1 MLESHPPRSP
11 GLIFTIAL
19 AAGILLL
26 DVLVALTLVSRPVT
40 LVSFGLG
47 ALLLLSMPAL
57 VLTAYLF
64 RGLRQARYRIDQGY
78 LIIDWPGFQERA
90 PLAEIQ
96 QILWGA
102 EAETLRGFRGLR
114 LPGLVLGRAEVVV
127 DGRSFPATIRA
138 ARGLADQVLLLTG
151 GRLLALSPVDPE
163 NFKACVQGLR
173 GSESVPTP
181 AVPAELTPEQ
191 AQSELP
197 AGFWRRDRRALG
209 LLLLPIL
216 LNIGLF
222 AYLSAVFPTLP
233 ELVPLRLGPGD
244 QVLRAGTPL
253 QLFWIPLLAL
263 FGWLLNGGL
272 GWYFYRWRVA
282 PATGYLLWAASF
294 GLQIAAWIGLI
305 GLVRF

>member
-11 GLIFTIAL
+11 GLIVTIAL

-26 DVLVALTLVSRPVT
+26 DVLVAWTLVSRSVT

-47 ALLLLSMPAL
+47 VWLLLSLPAL

-78 LIIDWPGFQERA
+78 LFIDWPGFQERA
-90 PLAEIQ
+90 PLAEIR

-102 EAETLRGFRGLR
+102 EVETLRGFRGLR
-114 LPGLVLGRAEVVV
+114 LPGLILGRAEIVV
-127 DGRSFPATIRA
+127 DGRALPVTIRA
-138 ARGLADQVLLLTG
+138 ARGLADQVLLLAG
-151 GRLLALSPVDPE
+151 DRLLAVSPVDPE
-163 NFKACVQGLR
+163 NFKACVQGLK
-173 GSESVPTP
+173 GSEGVPTP
-181 AVPAELTPEQ
+181 AVPPAM
-191 AQSELP
+191 AQSDPP
-197 AGFWRRDRRALG
+197 AGFWRRDRLALG
-209 LLLLPIL
+209 LLSLPIL
-216 LNIGLF
+216 LNVGLF
-222 AYLSAVFPTLP
+222 AYLSGIFPTLA
-233 ELVPLRLGPGD
+233 ELVPLRLGPGS

-272 GWYFYRWRVA
+272 GWFFYRWRGA